1 MKTKYITVK
10 LSYDTE
16 ETYDIT
22 MQEVKEI
29 FQMMNN
35 LKRNAI
41 IVGIEQGVNEDSS
54 KLSLSFLN
62 PDYSEKDM
70 EEDYYD
76 DGQDE

>member
-10 LSYDTE
+10 LSYDTD

-41 IVGIEQGVNEDSS
+41 IIDIEQGVNDNSNT
-54 KLSLSFLN
+54 LGLSFLN
-62 PDYSEKDM
+62 PDKDM
-70 EEDYYD
+70 EEDFND

>member
-1 MKTKYITVK
+1 LTKRTKELIGGFQMKTKYITVK

-41 IVGIEQGVNEDSS
+41 IVDIEQGVNED
-54 KLSLSFLN
+54 
-62 PDYSEKDM
+62 
-70 EEDYYD
+70 D
-76 DGQDE
+76 DGQNE